1 MKMSEF
7 DKMSKNDK
15 AIPMA
20 LIDAEG
26 WMRAWEARKP
36 GA

>member
-1 MKMSEF
+1 MTEF
-7 DKMSKNDK
+7 DWMSKRDK
-15 AIPMA
+15 ALEMA
-20 LIDAEG
+20 LIAAQG